1 MQLLKRIGYYLIGLS
16 LGAIAVSFF
25 WKQKGAEFDYLPN
38 ARTLKNIRVK
48 PRLFSDEAKNAM
60 KTLAI
65 DSTMIATILKTGEV
79 DFSKSKP
86 RKKPCREYW
95 IDAENMQKEFSV
107 IVKNCDS
114 LVTIEKVFI
123 EK

>member
-1 MQLLKRIGYYLIGLS
+1 MQLLKRIGYYLVGLS
-16 LGAIAVSFF
+16 LGVIAVSFF

-48 PRLFSDEAKNAM
+48 PRLFSYEAKNTM
-60 KTLAI
+60 KTLEI
-65 DSTMIATILKTGEV
+65 DSTMIALILKTGNV
-79 DFSKSKP
+79 DFSRSNP

-95 IDAENMQKEFSV
+95 IDAENMKKEFSI

-114 LVTIEKVFI
+114 IVTIEKVFI
-123 EK
+123 KK